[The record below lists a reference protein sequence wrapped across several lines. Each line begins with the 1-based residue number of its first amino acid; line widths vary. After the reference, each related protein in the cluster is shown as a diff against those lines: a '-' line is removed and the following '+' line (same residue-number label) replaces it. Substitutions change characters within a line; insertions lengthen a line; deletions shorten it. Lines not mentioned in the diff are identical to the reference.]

1 MRRAVDAVEE
11 MDRPDCDPLKLE
23 RTYAQFPLVNGAFS
37 RWHGLYRDLLRPVLE
52 DAVQEPP
59 SNISP
64 PSTPS
69 PQHGTSA
76 TQGRTAT
83 VLDIGSGGGDIALAL
98 AGWAARDGLSVQVTG
113 IDPDERA
120 HAFATRAAAKLSRRS
135 QPSQTGQPDLAA
147 PAGTGVVFRRAHSAD
162 LVAEGARFD
171 VVLSNHVLHHL
182 GQAELAGLL
191 ADSQAL
197 ARGIAVHADIRR
209 SRAALLLFGAA
220 TLPLAG
226 RSFIRRDG
234 LTSIRRSYTGPE
246 LAALA
251 PPGWEV
257 RSRRPFRN
265 LLIRRPQAAGLPGGL
280 ENPGSPRAPRAAP

>member
-11 MDRPDCDPLKLE
+11 MDRPDCDPLLLE

-37 RWHGLYRDLLRPVLE
+37 RWHGIYRDLLRPVLL
-52 DAVQEPP
+52 DAAGSGVQR
-59 SNISP
+59 
-64 PSTPS
+64 
-69 PQHGTSA
+69 G
-76 TQGRTAT
+76 GRTAT

-98 AGWAARDGLSVQVTG
+98 AGWAARDGIAVQVTG

-120 HAFATRAAAKLSRRS
+120 HAFATRAAAKAAARADAAASRTRTPGS
-135 QPSQTGQPDLAA
+135 AA
-147 PAGTGVVFRRAHSAD
+147 PGGPGVVFRRAHSAD
-162 LVAEGARFD
+162 LVAEGSRFD

-182 GQAELAGLL
+182 GQAELVGLL

-197 ARGIAVHADIRR
+197 AGGIAVHADIRR
-209 SRAALLLFGAA
+209 SRTALLLFGAA

-234 LTSIRRSYTGPE
+234 LASIRRSYTGPE

-265 LLIRRPQAAGLPGGL
+265 LLIHRPRMTGPPENPGNPG
-280 ENPGSPRAPRAAP
+280 NPGSPRTPGGPGGPGAAP

>member
-1 MRRAVDAVEE
+1 
-11 MDRPDCDPLKLE
+11 MDRPDCDPLKLQ
-23 RTYAQFPLVNGAFS
+23 RTYAQFPLVNGAFA
-37 RWHGLYRDLLRPVLE
+37 RWHGIYRDLLRPVL
-52 DAVQEPP
+52 
-59 SNISP
+59 
-64 PSTPS
+64 
-69 PQHGTSA
+69 A
-76 TQGRTAT
+76 TQHERTAT

-98 AGWAARDGLSVQVTG
+98 AGWAARDGLAVQVTG

-120 HAFATRAAAKLSRRS
+120 HAFATRAAARAAAKTVPPT
-135 QPSQTGQPDLAA
+135 PS
-147 PAGTGVVFRRAHSAD
+147 GTGVEFRRAHSAD

-209 SRAALLLFGAA
+209 SRTALLLFGAA

-246 LAALA
+246 MAALA
-251 PPGWEV
+251 PAGWEV

-265 LLIRRPQAAGLPGGL
+265 LLIHRPPADLSGKPEDPGGR
-280 ENPGSPRAPRAAP
+280 GAAP

>member
-11 MDRPDCDPLKLE
+11 MDRPDCDPLKLQ

-37 RWHGLYRDLLRPVLE
+37 RWHGIYRDLLRPVLA
-52 DAVQEPP
+52 DAVLR
-59 SNISP
+59 
-64 PSTPS
+64 
-69 PQHGTSA
+69 H
-76 TQGRTAT
+76 GRTAT
-83 VLDIGSGGGDIALAL
+83 VLDIGSGGGDITLAL
-98 AGWAARDGLSVQVTG
+98 AGWAARDGLAVQVTG

-120 HAFATRAAAKLSRRS
+120 HAFATRAADRAAAK
-135 QPSQTGQPDLAA
+135 
-147 PAGTGVVFRRAHSAD
+147 AGSPTPGGPGVVFRRAHSAD

-182 GQAELAGLL
+182 GPKELAGLL
-191 ADSQAL
+191 SDSQAL
-197 ARGIAVHADIRR
+197 AGGIAVHADIRR
-209 SRAALLLFGAA
+209 SRAALVLFGAA

-234 LTSIRRSYTGPE
+234 LTSIRRSYSGPE

-257 RSRRPFRN
+257 RSRPPFRN
-265 LLIRRPQAAGLPGGL
+265 LLIHRPRPAGLAGNPDGPGD
-280 ENPGSPRAPRAAP
+280 AP